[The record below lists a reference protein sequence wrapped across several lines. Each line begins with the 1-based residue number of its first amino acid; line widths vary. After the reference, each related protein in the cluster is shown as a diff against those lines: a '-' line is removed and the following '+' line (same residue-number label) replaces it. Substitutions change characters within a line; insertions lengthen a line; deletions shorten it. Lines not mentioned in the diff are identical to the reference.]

1 MAEYATLKTQDFDN
15 VAAGYIA
22 PRRRNIETLDRRQI
36 FCLIGLVA
44 TVFFIEPGTAIAAD
58 LHDATGSFKDLL
70 GLIQNSAS
78 YWDGKLRDYA
88 ITLFWS
94 LAVIQLIWT
103 FLPLVFKQADFGEI
117 VGELVRFVLVTGF
130 FFALLKFSTS
140 WGQAIINS
148 FREAGGNASGF
159 GKTIF
164 PGDMFG
170 IAVELGDTILHVHTL
185 NPLTAVFVTLSGVIV
200 VLCFGFIAAFM
211 ALTLIESYIVINAS
225 VLFMGF
231 GGSQW
236 TREYALAI
244 TRYAIAVGAKLF
256 ILTLIVGL
264 IMSSV
269 NDWKASFHNDN
280 ADMLTMVGLG
290 LTCAYL
296 SKTIPELVAGM
307 ITGSSPTGGHA
318 LGFMAAAVSAGVASG
333 ISAAATNGIFGKSGT
348 GDGGNGSSGSGSD
361 GLADMI
367 SSSLMGGSSST
378 GSSMRENI
386 NAYGNSGDS
395 NSRSPMNNTLPP
407 QRTGGGQTG
416 KPTTLGTPPTGG
428 QSQGD
433 NKSPVSPLTQFA
445 DSAVKSTGIM
455 AAISVPGME
464 PAMNLSLNVPPP
476 DYGEDEDKNQD
487 MAPNKNMDAGDFNI
501 IRAGEITVPS
511 NTPPQQNQSDKQP
524 KPDS

>member
-36 FCLIGLVA
+36 FCLFGLVA
-44 TVFFIEPGTAIAAD
+44 TVFFIAPGTAIAAD

-290 LTCAYL
+290 LACAYL

-318 LGFMAAAVSAGVASG
+318 LGFMAAAISAGVASG

-348 GDGGNGSSGSGSD
+348 GIGSNGSGSD

-378 GSSMRENI
+378 GSNMRENI

-395 NSRSPMNNTLPP
+395 NSRSPINNTLPP

-476 DYGEDEDKNQD
+476 DYGEGENKNQD
-487 MAPNKNMDAGDFNI
+487 MAPNKNMGAGDSNI
-501 IRAGEITVPS
+501 IRAGETTVPS
-511 NTPPQQNQSDKQP
+511 NTPPQQNQSDKQT
-524 KPDS
+524 KPDL